1 MKRYVAAWLVPLC
14 VCWGLAADAGPC
26 RAAEDERAA
35 DAEAAAPGTVPAK
48 CGALLCIDEPFH
60 DFGDVERRGGDLE
73 HCFVIRNG
81 GDAPLVVTRVLT
93 SCSCLRAE
101 FPKRPLAAGAEAAI
115 RIVYEPR
122 KSEPGTFHKVIQVYS
137 NSASGRQVLT
147 VQGRAVGR

>member
-1 MKRYVAAWLVPLC
+1 M
-14 VCWGLAADAGPC
+14 
-26 RAAEDERAA
+26 
-35 DAEAAAPGTVPAK
+35 
-48 CGALLCIDEPFH
+48 
-60 DFGDVERRGGDLE
+60 
-73 HCFVIRNG
+73 IRNG

>member
-14 VCWGLAADAGPC
+14 VCWGLAAYAGPC
-26 RAAEDERAA
+26 RAAADERAA
-35 DAEAAAPGTVPAK
+35 DAESVAPDAEPAK
-48 CGALLCIDEPFH
+48 SGALLCIDEPFH

-81 GDAPLVVTRVLT
+81 VLT